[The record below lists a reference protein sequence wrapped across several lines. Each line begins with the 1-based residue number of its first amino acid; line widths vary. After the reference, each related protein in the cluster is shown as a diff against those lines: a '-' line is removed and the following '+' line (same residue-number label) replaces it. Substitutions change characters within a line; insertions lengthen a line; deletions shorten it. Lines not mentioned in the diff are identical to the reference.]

1 MRIAGILKVN
11 FASLSQPRLLAKAGE
26 INHAIHA
33 VTFPNYFPTIDPPGE
48 AIAAALSAYQDAMK
62 AERSK
67 TAKALLDATRKSL
80 TNLLKELAVNLE
92 DSAKGDMLKLVQT
105 GYDINK
111 ITPTQTTG
119 DTPKPLN
126 LRLYQALRNQILA
139 KVKAI
144 GGKVVYTGAYSYDP
158 INGPWIEIDPVTN
171 SQKILFTDLERGR
184 DVYIRVKV
192 VATQGTSDWSDIATI
207 MVN

>member
-1 MRIAGILKVN
+1 MRLAGILKVN

-33 VTFPNYFPTIDPPGE
+33 ATFPSYFPTIDPPAE
-48 AIAAALSAYQDAMK
+48 AIAAAFSAYQNAMK

-67 TAKALLDATRKSL
+67 TAKALLDATRKAL
-80 TNLLKELAVNLE
+80 IDRLKELAVNLE

-111 ITPTQTTG
+111 ITPAQTTG
-119 DTPKPLN
+119 DTPKPEN
-126 LRLYQALRNQILA
+126 LRLYHALRNQILA
-139 KVKAI
+139 KVKAMGAKAFYI
-144 GGKVVYTGAYSYDP
+144 GAYSYDP
-158 INGPWIEIDPVTN
+158 INGPWFEIAPVTS
-171 SQKILFTDLERGR
+171 SQKILFTNLERGR

-192 VATQGTSDWSDIATI
+192 VSPHGISDWSDIAVI